1 MKAKEEAAKLVEVES
16 FKGQIRMADDRYVAL
31 SKELSIFAEIEAQ
44 IAALEKA
51 LQELRLTQAHAVEI
65 AQKDLK
71 NAEEK
76 RKEGDAQIVL
86 VRDLVKKAPELRVKT
101 KEEKVKV
108 SEIATLK
115 SQLVAADERY
125 SALGKEISAFSA
137 IEAEIAEIEKT
148 LQKLRLTQA
157 HALEMA
163 EKDLSVARE
172 SAKKL
177 LEVPCGNSE
186 MSGNCKFVKDAVLCR
201 DSVATLEEA
210 VRKAKEPPTEES
222 VLETQIE
229 ELRGK
234 VLGKVAV
241 GKEAGEV
248 EERKKTLSANIEVL
262 QKELEVIR
270 ETLKLLPQVEEAEKS
285 LPELEKELAAV
296 VSSISS
302 LEETLKKAMEPKPE
316 AGTLAKQIEE
326 LRGKV
331 SGKAATEKEVKEV
344 EGLKKTLAANLDKAE
359 KDLTTLRE
367 TLKSL
372 PQAEE
377 AEKSLADF
385 EKELASI
392 LSEGKQAIGEIEKQM
407 VQLTLDIT
415 SLKTELSKLVIDDT
429 IQTQIDKQI
438 KAIES
443 QRQAISAKREEESA
457 AKVLVGSLTEALRV
471 MYEAK
476 GKLAT
481 VSTEV
486 ANLDN
491 EISEWQILEVAM
503 EGVVT
508 LEIDDAGPSV
518 TSITNDILHACYG
531 PRFSVKIKTQ
541 DEKSNGKDMK
551 EVFDI
556 EVFDAERDDKKSL
569 SDMSGGEETWVDD
582 AVTRGICLFNAS
594 RSGKKYHMLFSDEK
608 DGRLTEQ
615 RRREFMAVKRK
626 VLELGGFDGEYFI
639 SHTKEIQEMADS
651 SINLNEMFPER
662 TAKRSSSSAD
672 EQMTLVAA

>member
-1 MKAKEEAAKLVEVES
+1 M
-16 FKGQIRMADDRYVAL
+16 
-31 SKELSIFAEIEAQ
+31 
-44 IAALEKA
+44 
-51 LQELRLTQAHAVEI
+51 
-65 AQKDLK
+65 
-71 NAEEK
+71 
-76 RKEGDAQIVL
+76 
-86 VRDLVKKAPELRVKT
+86 
-101 KEEKVKV
+101 
-108 SEIATLK
+108 
-115 SQLVAADERY
+115 
-125 SALGKEISAFSA
+125 
-137 IEAEIAEIEKT
+137 
-148 LQKLRLTQA
+148 
-157 HALEMA
+157 
-163 EKDLSVARE
+163 
-172 SAKKL
+172 
-177 LEVPCGNSE
+177 
-186 MSGNCKFVKDAVLCR
+186 
-201 DSVATLEEA
+201 
-210 VRKAKEPPTEES
+210 
-222 VLETQIE
+222 
-229 ELRGK
+229 
-234 VLGKVAV
+234 
-241 GKEAGEV
+241 
-248 EERKKTLSANIEVL
+248 
-262 QKELEVIR
+262 IR

-285 LPELEKELAAV
+285 LPELEKELATV
-296 VSSISS
+296 VSSIFS
-302 LEETLKKAMEPKPE
+302 LDETLKKAKEPKPE
-316 AGTLAKQIEE
+316 EGTLAKQIEE

-344 EGLKKTLAANLDKAE
+344 EGLKKTLAANLDKVE
-359 KDLTTLRE
+359 KDLTMIRE

-377 AEKSLADF
+377 AEKSLADL
-385 EKELASI
+385 EKELSSI
-392 LSEGKQAIGEIEKQM
+392 LAEGKQAIGETEKQM
-407 VQLTLDIT
+407 GLLTLDIT

-438 KAIES
+438 KAVES
-443 QRQAISAKREEESA
+443 HKKAISAKREEESGT
-457 AKVLVGSLTEALRV
+457 KVLVGSLTEALRV
-471 MYEAK
+471 IVESK
-476 GKLAT
+476 GKLAE
-481 VSTEV
+481 VSTAV

-491 EISEWQILEVAM
+491 EISEWQILEAAM
-503 EGVVT
+503 EGIVT

-662 TAKRSSSSAD
+662 TVKRSSSSAD